1 MTGLS
6 QLLMHP
12 PSTPLNFNPD
22 TWLEQA
28 LQTPSLGAVDL
39 DGLQAMMLYYE
50 AYRFIG
56 DWRPAPEG
64 LVRTAG
70 EVSTSNWI
78 DDVHITDERARQSD
92 EGYSAL
98 LLEQAALADLQ
109 LPFPSKRKYA
119 FHMAMAAARYEKTG
133 LVGSIDISTARG
145 CR

>member
-1 MTGLS
+1 
-6 QLLMHP
+6 MHP

-70 EVSTSNWI
+70 EVSPWSRI
-78 DDVHITDERARQSD
+78 RS
-92 EGYSAL
+92 
-98 LLEQAALADLQ
+98 
-109 LPFPSKRKYA
+109 RK
-119 FHMAMAAARYEKTG
+119 
-133 LVGSIDISTARG
+133 
-145 CR
+145 